1 MRKINTSTPY
11 KLFLKRQ
18 TPQAS
23 DTNLYTV
30 EDDRVDLDGD
40 AVVGQNLLLY
50 FKLVFKQLST

>member
-1 MRKINTSTPY
+1 MIIVESCAE
-11 KLFLKRQ
+11 LFLKRQ

-23 DTNLYTV
+23 GTNLYTV